1 VRAQIGEDW
10 DVPRETEPAAV
21 TIVIEGSEWS
31 LEDAAE
37 FARRIRRYLGA
48 SSSQVMH
55 AATSLAERLD
65 HFVEIGGVGI
75 GGSLDLTLN
84 EAKVAS
90 AVLDEWRQSS
100 TRPDAVDTLYRL
112 LAAP

>member
-1 VRAQIGEDW
+1 M
-10 DVPRETEPAAV
+10 EPVAPTVA
-21 TIVIEGSEWS
+21 IEGSEWS
-31 LEDAAE
+31 LEDAME
-37 FARRIRRYLGA
+37 FARRIRRYPGGSA
-48 SSSQVMH
+48 SPVVTH

-75 GGSLDLTLN
+75 GGSLDLTVN

-90 AVLDEWRQSS
+90 AVLDEWRQSGAK
-100 TRPDAVDTLYRL
+100 PDAPDTLYRL